1 MGKRRAARELAL
13 SWLFQVDVGKASPEE
28 ALESSTDSRRFEE
41 ETLNFARKLFLTAV
55 NNLGEIDQK
64 LSQFARNW
72 PLDRMASVDRNVLRL
87 AACEILL
94 MPDIPHGASVDE
106 AVELAKKFS
115 TEESGKFVN
124 GVLGNL
130 VRSLEA
136 EAPAE
141 EQSEGAAGDGAD
153 V

>member
-1 MGKRRAARELAL
+1 
-13 SWLFQVDVGKASPEE
+13 
-28 ALESSTDSRRFEE
+28 
-41 ETLNFARKLFLTAV
+41 
-55 NNLGEIDQK
+55 
-64 LSQFARNW
+64 
-72 PLDRMASVDRNVLRL
+72 MASVDRNVLRL

-141 EQSEGAAGDGAD
+141 KQSEGAAGDGAD

>member
-13 SWLFQVDVGKASPEE
+13 AWLFQVDVGKASPDE
-28 ALESSTDSRRFEE
+28 AMESSPESRRYEQGM
-41 ETLNFARKLFLTAV
+41 LDFARKLFLTATD
-55 NNLGEIDQK
+55 NRGAIDEK

-87 AACEILL
+87 AACEILF
-94 MPDIPHGASVDE
+94 MPDIPHGVSVDE

-124 GVLGNL
+124 GILGNL

-136 EAPAE
+136 GPAE
-141 EQSEGAAGDGAD
+141 NR
-153 V
+153 